1 MASTKI
7 EPVAVPM
14 NMGRNTVT
22 SGMAELRSTCWKTIR
37 RSLRPLARNTVTNGR
52 LIVSSMAERV

>member
-14 NMGRNTVT
+14 NMGRKTVT
-22 SGMAELRSTCWKTIR
+22 KGIAELRSTCWKTILF
-37 RSLRPLARNTVTNGR
+37 SLRPLARSTVTNCR
-52 LIVSSMAERV
+52 LSVSSMAERV